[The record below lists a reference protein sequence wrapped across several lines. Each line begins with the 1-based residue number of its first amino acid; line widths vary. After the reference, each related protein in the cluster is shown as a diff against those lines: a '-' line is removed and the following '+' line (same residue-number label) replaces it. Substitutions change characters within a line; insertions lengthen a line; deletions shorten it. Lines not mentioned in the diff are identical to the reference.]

1 MKRQPLT
8 TKGII
13 MKIINTK
20 TVTLK
25 SEDQKALL
33 GYVLVTNWGELA
45 AKDDLS
51 AETSCEIATEQVSKD
66 IKDALSKEYG
76 TIWDVA
82 AIELQS
88 GAQAPEFHTRVPVTI
103 KVSIQE
109 ETKLARHDLPRTYQ
123 PNHKR
128 YTENNGLI
136 LSSDGEFVK
145 YSDYAEVADKLEIAI
160 SALSK
165 MALALRPPMGRED
178 EIYKAGHIQFDNNV
192 RTFAQDAFR
201 EIGIKDTSLRD

>member
-1 MKRQPLT
+1 
-8 TKGII
+8 

-51 AETSCEIATEQVSKD
+51 SETSREIATEQVSKD
-66 IKDALSKEYG
+66 VKEALSKEFG

-88 GAQAPEFHTRVPVTI
+88 GAQAPEFHKHVPVTI

-109 ETKLARHDLPRTYQ
+109 EAKMARHDLPRTYQ

-128 YTENNGLI
+128 YTENNGLV

-165 MALALRPPMGRED
+165 MALALRLRVPLGRED

-192 RTFAQDAFR
+192 RAFAQDAFR
-201 EIGIKDTSLRD
+201 EIGIKDISLRD